1 MADDRGIA
9 LCFDMRAEV
18 AKVRWVL
25 GAEDDNGANCL
36 GELDCWGRRREVDKV
51 GRCWDEYSCPVLG
64 YDLKVAFD

>member
-25 GAEDDNGANCL
+25 EVEDRRGVNCL
-36 GELDCWGRRREVDKV
+36 GELDCWDHRREVDKV
-51 GRCWDEYSCPVLG
+51 GRCWDENSCPVLA